1 MELNGFSIL
10 MFIFGLLVFAAGLYI
25 YKGHNSELLIWKGR
39 NPHATKHDLRVTGGW
54 TMVASGIILIIGFI
68 GLFLDI

>member
-1 MELNGFSIL
+1 MNLNGFSIL
-10 MFIFGLLVFAAGLYI
+10 MFIFSVLVFLAGLYI

-39 NPHATKHDLRVTGGW
+39 NPHATKQELKVTGGW
-54 TMVASGIILIIGFI
+54 TMFASGIILIIGII

>member
-10 MFIFGLLVFAAGLYI
+10 MFIFGGLVILAGLYI

-39 NPHATKHDLRVTGGW
+39 NPNATKAELKVTGKW
-54 TMVASGIILIIGFI
+54 TMIVGSIIFIIGIIGM
-68 GLFLDI
+68 FLEV